1 MGCPQV
7 CAGATLQCSF
17 GAAPTVL
24 NVLPQNRTLTSGMP
38 AANIMDHIPLL
49 NIPTFGLCQ
58 SPANPVVAAATAA
71 ALGVLTPMPCIPATA
86 SPWIPGGPPTLLL
99 GGMPALDANGTL
111 ICTWGGVIKISVP
124 GQVQMLI
131 PERRLADARLG
142 LRQPGPPPA
151 PARHG
156 PALAVQWPAV
166 IGERLG
172 AVQ

>member
-58 SPANPVVAAATAA
+58 SPANPVVAADPAAGRDARAGRQWHADLHLGRGDQDQRAGTAA
-71 ALGVLTPMPCIPATA
+71 DADSLSAAWPMRA
-86 SPWIPGGPPTLLL
+86 
-99 GGMPALDANGTL
+99 
-111 ICTWGGVIKISVP
+111 
-124 GQVQMLI
+124 
-131 PERRLADARLG
+131 
-142 LRQPGPPPA
+142 
-151 PARHG
+151 
-156 PALAVQWPAV
+156 
-166 IGERLG
+166 
-172 AVQ
+172 